1 MKQFEDLESMGLS
14 GSFGLFSGI
23 FGHFLIML
31 HMLHCECRGLQ
42 LIEVL
47 KLVTTSGLAILDRYI
62 KSDWQV
68 TTSVANQIIA
78 FITYAARS
86 A

>member
-14 GSFGLFSGI
+14 DSFGLFSGI
-23 FGHFLIML
+23 FGHFRIIML

-47 KLVTTSGLAILDRYI
+47 KFVTTSGLAILDRYI

-68 TTSVANQIIA
+68 TTSVANQIPI
-78 FITYAARS
+78 I
-86 A
+86 